1 MSKLHSWTKSHTVA
15 GLIFDSL
22 SFLIDDQ
29 LPPQALR
36 IKWAVRVDQTE
47 RHNTKM
53 NQVIAAQYT
62 SFTNSGLQT
71 ILQKGQAIAACYDIP
86 MHRMTGD
93 IDQYFENKGY
103 AEVPIFPTRMISMS
117 IYRLHPP
124 ENQQK
129 RAVPP
134 SERLLS
140 S

>member
-1 MSKLHSWTKSHTVA
+1 
-15 GLIFDSL
+15 
-22 SFLIDDQ
+22 
-29 LPPQALR
+29 
-36 IKWAVRVDQTE
+36 
-47 RHNTKM
+47 M

-71 ILQKGQAIAACYDIP
+71 ILQKGQAIAAFYDVP

-129 RAVPP
+129 RAVLP